1 MKIIDKLNAFIILFI
16 SILVLFGLSLINWT
30 DLTKSESHKGG
41 FIKDYSLFSE
51 LLPED
56 TAITDVNVFIDPALI
71 RAQEQ
76 ASKDKINDSISKE
89 IAKGRFID
97 SAVIP
102 VKAPISNGKVIVED
116 YTLAQDGLSKF
127 KKALANRN
135 NDVVRIGVIGDSYI
149 EGDIFTQHIREFLQ
163 DKFGGNGVGFV
174 ALDYMTRNFRKSVKH
189 NASGWE
195 ISLFGDKVNTNYFA
209 LPGIFCKTNGFA
221 TASYFGSTSLKHL
234 ENWNCS
240 KFLFISPRSGS
251 IDVNVGDG
259 WKKHIISGSN
269 KVQCIAINKSTNKF
283 EIKTTPSS
291 LIGLGVWLYD
301 NSGITVDCMSLRG
314 NSGIT
319 HAGVNKEI
327 AHQMNNHID
336 YDLIIVEY
344 GLNALTATRK
354 DYTFYA
360 DYMVKVVNHLRS
372 CYPNAD
378 ILMLGGGDR
387 GVKKGSEI
395 CSMATVANLIVSQ
408 REAARRAQCL
418 FWDTRE
424 AMGGNNAIV
433 SWCKNNDV
441 NKDYIHLSTK
451 GGERLAKIF
460 VESLLN
466 SINEK

>member
-1 MKIIDKLNAFIILFI
+1 MNFLKKLSGFIILFT
-16 SILVLFGLSLINWT
+16 SLLVLFGLSLIKWT

-41 FIKDYSLFSE
+41 FIKDFNLFSD

-56 TAITDVNVFIDPALI
+56 TAVTDVNVFIDPALI
-71 RAQEQ
+71 KAQEQ

-89 IAKGRFID
+89 IFKGCFID

-102 VKAPISNGKVIVED
+102 VKEPVVNGKVIIED
-116 YTLAQDGLSKF
+116 YTLAQDGFSKL
-127 KKALANRN
+127 KKALANRS
-135 NDVVRIGVIGDSYI
+135 DEVVRIGVIGDSYI
-149 EGDIFTQHIREFLQ
+149 EGDIFTQHIRELLQ

-174 ALDYMTRNFRKSVKH
+174 SLDCNTRNFRKSVKH

-195 ISLFGDKVNTNYFA
+195 ISLFGDKVNSNYFA
-209 LPGIFCKTNGFA
+209 LSGIFCKTNGLA

-234 ENWNCS
+234 ENWNQS

-251 IDVNVGDG
+251 VEVNVRNG
-259 WKKHIISGSN
+259 WEKHFISGSS
-269 KVQCIAINKSTNKF
+269 KVQCISISKSTNKF

-291 LIGLGVWLYD
+291 LIGLGVWLHD

-408 REAARRAQCL
+408 REAARRTQCL

-460 VESLLN
+460 VDALLN
-466 SINEK
+466 SIDEK

>member
-1 MKIIDKLNAFIILFI
+1 MNFLKKLSGFIILFT
-16 SILVLFGLSLINWT
+16 SLLVLFGLSLIKWT

-41 FIKDYSLFSE
+41 FIKDFNLFSD

-56 TAITDVNVFIDPALI
+56 TAVTDVNVFIDPALI
-71 RAQEQ
+71 KAQEQ

-89 IAKGRFID
+89 IFKGCFID

-102 VKAPISNGKVIVED
+102 VKEPVVNGKVIIED
-116 YTLAQDGLSKF
+116 YTLAQDGFSKL
-127 KKALANRN
+127 KKALANRS
-135 NDVVRIGVIGDSYI
+135 DEVVRIGVIGDSYI
-149 EGDIFTQHIREFLQ
+149 EGDIFTQHIRELLQ

-174 ALDYMTRNFRKSVKH
+174 SLDCNTRTFRKTVKH

-195 ISLFGDKVNTNYFA
+195 ISLFGDKVNSNYFA
-209 LPGIFCKTNGFA
+209 LSGIFCKTNGLA

-234 ENWNCS
+234 ENWNQS

-251 IDVNVGDG
+251 VEVNVRNG
-259 WKKHIISGSN
+259 WEKHFISGSS
-269 KVQCIAINKSTNKF
+269 KVQCISISKSTNKF

-291 LIGLGVWLYD
+291 LIGLGVWLHD

-408 REAARRAQCL
+408 REAARRTQCL

-451 GGERLAKIF
+451 GGERLANIF
-460 VESLLN
+460 VDALLN
-466 SINEK
+466 SIDEK

>member
-1 MKIIDKLNAFIILFI
+1 MNFFNKLSGFIILFT
-16 SILVLFGLSLINWT
+16 SLLVLFGLSLIKWT

-41 FIKDYSLFSE
+41 FIKDFNLFSD

-56 TAITDVNVFIDPALI
+56 TAVTDVNVFIDPALI
-71 RAQEQ
+71 KAQEQ

-89 IAKGRFID
+89 FFKGCFID

-102 VKAPISNGKVIVED
+102 VKEHVVNGKVIIED
-116 YTLAQDGLSKF
+116 YTLAQDGFSKL
-127 KKALANRN
+127 KKALANRS
-135 NDVVRIGVIGDSYI
+135 DEVVRIGVIGDSYI
-149 EGDIFTQHIREFLQ
+149 EGDIFTQHIRELLQ

-174 ALDYMTRNFRKSVKH
+174 SLDCNTRNFRKTVKH

-195 ISLFGDKVNTNYFA
+195 ISLFGDKVNSNYFA
-209 LPGIFCKTNGFA
+209 LSGIFCKTNGLA

-234 ENWNCS
+234 ENWNQS
-240 KFLFISPRSGS
+240 NFLFISPRSGS
-251 IDVNVGDG
+251 VEVNVGNG
-259 WKKHIISGSN
+259 WEKHIISGSS
-269 KVQCIAINKSTNKF
+269 KVQCISISKSTNKF

-291 LIGLGVWLYD
+291 LIGLGVWLHD

-408 REAARRAQCL
+408 REAARRTQCL

-451 GGERLAKIF
+451 GGERLANLF
-460 VESLLN
+460 VEALLN
-466 SINEK
+466 SIDEK